1 MELHF
6 VVPSLQGQN
15 LTISEMPKNLD
26 KGGKIPP
33 RFLLGVSTVG
43 PVSSGQHKI
52 DRPQHIT

>member
-33 RFLLGVSTVG
+33 RFLLGVRLVLSV
-43 PVSSGQHKI
+43 KK
-52 DRPQHIT
+52 